1 MNTRRIALGPQG
13 MTVHGNRPVAMDES
27 WDVNPSC
34 RILAVR
40 IGERSLELAAPR
52 RISPRSAACCR

>member
-1 MNTRRIALGPQG
+1 M
-13 MTVHGNRPVAMDES
+13 HGNRPVAMGES

-40 IGERSLELAAPR
+40 IGERSLELAVPEADL
-52 RISPRSAACCR
+52 AAVGDVLPLT